1 MRNRVLNCMLQISV
15 PCTEQEYENIDNA
28 VYISY
33 IFVISCGIITCVNIG
48 VFYKQTMILKQ

>member
-1 MRNRVLNCMLQISV
+1 MLQISV